1 MPLALSAL
9 LELLLDLA
17 VVHGGAEAVRGG
29 NRRDREHGRAAG
41 EDRCH
46 DAEDHGENAEYAVA
60 AERARAVGAADAH
73 DGRGDGDRAESQRRG
88 QVEIRAHRVEL
99 VLPRGGLPADLRDD
113 GEDDDDDGQG
123 ELEKAQDLEHLAV
136 AGHTR
141 LLSVGDVVAASG
153 QYTRR
158 SSATAFLS
166 RVHVILKQTFVRT
179 YVRYRNDGQEGRG

>member
-1 MPLALSAL
+1 MPLALPAL
-9 LELLLDLA
+9 LELLLDLS
-17 VVHGGAEAVRGG
+17 VVHGGAEAVRSGDG
-29 NRRDREHGRAAG
+29 RDREHGRAAG
-41 EDRCH
+41 EDCGY
-46 DAEDHGENAEYAVA
+46 DAEDHGEDAEHAVA

-73 DGRGDGDRAESQRRG
+73 DGGGDGEHAEGQRRG
-88 QVEIRAHRVEL
+88 QVEVGAHRVEL
-99 VLPRGGLPADLRDD
+99 ILPRGGLPADLRDD
-113 GEDDDDDGQG
+113 GQDDDDDGQG

-166 RVHVILKQTFVRT
+166 RVRVILKQTFVRT
-179 YVRYRNDGQEGRG
+179 YVR